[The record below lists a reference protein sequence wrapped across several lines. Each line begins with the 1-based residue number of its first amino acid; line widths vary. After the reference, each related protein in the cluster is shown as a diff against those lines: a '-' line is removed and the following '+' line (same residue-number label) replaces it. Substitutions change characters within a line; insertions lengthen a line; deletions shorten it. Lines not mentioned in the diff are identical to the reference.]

1 MIPKPRLILLLLPLS
16 LTLYGIFS
24 QTERIITNNF
34 VKEWGFFKMKR
45 KIITLFTLICLA
57 LPIQASAY
65 TFQSLPIASKSKQ
78 WYIEIDKSH
87 NSNKQAVQPKQGVY
101 DTYSLLLKNIG
112 NDVANVSVEILDNTP
127 TSKVTFNPTTS
138 NNNVSKSHTSFDY
151 MVFPLD
157 FNSHNFKVVIT
168 WEEKIFSYNGHPVN
182 ESKKMKQTFV
192 FNEE

>member
-1 MIPKPRLILLLLPLS
+1 MIPKPRLIPYP

-127 TSKVTFNPTTS
+127 TSKATFNPTSS

-168 WEEKIFSYNGHPVN
+168 WEEKNFSYNGHPVH
-182 ESKKMKQTFV
+182 ESTKMKQTFV

>member
-1 MIPKPRLILLLLPLS
+1 MIPKPRLIPYP

-24 QTERIITNNF
+24 QTERIITNKF

-45 KIITLFTLICLA
+45 KIISLFTLICLA

-112 NDVANVSVEILDNTP
+112 NDVQMYPWKYLITHLHLKLPLILLHQIT
-127 TSKVTFNPTTS
+127 TFQKVIQALTTWY
-138 NNNVSKSHTSFDY
+138 SH
-151 MVFPLD
+151 
-157 FNSHNFKVVIT
+157 
-168 WEEKIFSYNGHPVN
+168 
-182 ESKKMKQTFV
+182 
-192 FNEE
+192 

>member
-1 MIPKPRLILLLLPLS
+1 MIPKPRLIPYP

-65 TFQSLPIASKSKQ
+65 TFQSLPVASKSKQ

-127 TSKVTFNPTTS
+127 TSKATFNPTSS

-168 WEEKIFSYNGHPVN
+168 WEEKNFSYNGHPVH